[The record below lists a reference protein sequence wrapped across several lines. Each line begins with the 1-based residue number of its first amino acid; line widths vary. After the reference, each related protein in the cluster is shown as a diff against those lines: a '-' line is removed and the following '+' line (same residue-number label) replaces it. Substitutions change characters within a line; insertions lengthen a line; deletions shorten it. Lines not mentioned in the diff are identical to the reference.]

1 MTEKILSLS
10 DMMSARCSQA
20 DFARLFG
27 LTRGRIHQLVKAGL
41 IPCDDNGGV
50 KLVDGVKIFATWRQV
65 RRHYDLT
72 VEEFF
77 ARFGDMI

>member
-41 IPCDDNGGV
+41 IPIDNGGV
-50 KLVDGVKIFATWRQV
+50 RVFDAVKIFATWRQV

-77 ARFGDMI
+77 ERFGDMI